1 MEQKLAQDRG
11 LRNIS
16 NPADRARESAISRI
30 QASYGYDHENA
41 EKVYEIMRV
50 KQVEKMW
57 GISCGALAL
66 YKWMPIQR
74 ELEAGQAM
82 WRKTWMRYPLS
93 ISVFSIA
100 YFIGTQMPSRFFQKF
115 TRRDLGVSTD
125 TYMGQGDLV
134 GRFRLFDN

>member
-1 MEQKLAQDRG
+1 M
-11 LRNIS
+11 RNIDNVS
-16 NPADRARESAISRI
+16 DSVRQHAIEKI
-30 QASYGYDHENA
+30 MVSYGYDAENA

-66 YKWMPIQR
+66 YKWLPIQR
-74 ELEAGQAM
+74 ELEAGQAI

-100 YFIGTQMPSRFFQKF
+100 YFIGTQMPSRFF
-115 TRRDLGVSTD
+115 
-125 TYMGQGDLV
+125 
-134 GRFRLFDN
+134 

>member
-1 MEQKLAQDRG
+1 MRDIDNVSDG
-11 LRNIS
+11 LRQH
-16 NPADRARESAISRI
+16 AIEKI
-30 QASYGYDHENA
+30 MVSYGYDAENA

-66 YKWMPIQR
+66 YKWLPIQR

-82 WRKTWMRYPLS
+82 WRKTWMRYPLTL
-93 ISVFSIA
+93 SVFSFA
-100 YFIGTQMPSRFFQKF
+100 YFLGTQMPSRFFQKF
-115 TRRDLGVSTD
+115 TRRDVGISTD

-134 GRFRLFDN
+134 VRFRLFDNEKQTKAED